1 MEPDCKR
8 GKCSLTVIGVGEREG
23 KCRGGLGKVKEER
36 LRENREGEK
45 RSDGKIRG
53 DWKVC
58 IKRRGLE
65 KVKRE

>member
-1 MEPDCKR
+1 M
-8 GKCSLTVIGVGEREG
+8 GERAGENWREDKVKTG
-23 KCRGGLGKVKEER
+23 TLEKVKEER